1 MREYLKD
8 LWLKIKADAARMH
21 RSWTIWFNGI
31 GGIAALLPMASDQL
45 PQLQD
50 YLPDNFYHYAMVA
63 LVVGN
68 ILLRFKTTKALADK

>member
-1 MREYLKD
+1 MIEYLKD
-8 LWLKIKADAARMH
+8 LLAKLKADLSRAH

-31 GGIAALLPMASDQL
+31 GGIAALLPMAQDQF

-50 YLPDNFYHYAMVA
+50 YLPANLYHYAAGV